1 MIPTPQL
8 IQTIREF
15 MDFAMHHSM
24 REHAHFAKATG
35 LSMPQFGILMQLHY
49 RGNCAVGDIS
59 ERFDI
64 TNAAASQLVD
74 KLVQSRL
81 IQREEDPNDRRAK
94 LLNLTE
100 KGRQF
105 IQQGIEERYRWVDQ
119 LAAKLSPE
127 ERDKVSEALIIL
139 TEAARELE
147 TETDAQQVD
156 KHTRTQVN
164 TQA

>member
-1 MIPTPQL
+1 
-8 IQTIREF
+8 

-24 REHAHFAKATG
+24 RERAHFAKATG

-81 IQREEDPNDRRAK
+81 IQREEDPSDRRAK
-94 LLNLTE
+94 LLNLTD
-100 KGRQF
+100 KGKTL

-119 LAAKLSPE
+119 LAEKLTAK
-127 ERDKVSEALIIL
+127 ERAKVDEAITIL
-139 TEAARELE
+139 MEAAKKME
-147 TETDAQQVD
+147 TESMAATA
-156 KHTRTQVN
+156 
-164 TQA
+164 

>member
-1 MIPTPQL
+1 MISAPQL
-8 IQTIREF
+8 IQTIRQF

-24 REHAHFAKATG
+24 RERAHFAKATG

-49 RGNCAVGDIS
+49 RHNCGVSDLS

-74 KLVQSRL
+74 KLVQSGL

-94 LLNLTE
+94 LLNITE
-100 KGRQF
+100 KGRQL

-119 LAAKLSPE
+119 LARKLTEE
-127 ERDKVSEALIIL
+127 ERNKVSEALQIM
-139 TEAARELE
+139 TQAAKELE
-147 TETDAQQVD
+147 SEPVHQTA
-156 KHTRTQVN
+156 
-164 TQA
+164 